1 MALPGG
7 RVTLPPPSADLTE
20 PWALPSRMSYH
31 VGIFLA
37 VNAIRDGHVVIDGP
51 DCNFRK
57 AQWVHGKHDLHS
69 TLLDA
74 SGNHR
79 VINTLMDAELVV
91 THRGDALATRLEQLA
106 EHTRDGI
113 AFVCAM
119 PHVMILGT
127 QYDKILREL
136 AEKLPFP
143 VLELPS
149 RSLEADWLDGYS
161 APLTAMAHN
170 LDVRN
175 ASLRPKHVAV
185 LGHLHLRNEEDGRAD
200 VQEIRRLLEGLGLTV
215 TSVWLDG
222 SRYRHLVDAR
232 DAAVLVALPLGR
244 PAAEILARRTGQK
257 VVEVPVPFGAGRTR
271 RFLTDVAQATGTLD
285 ALDALVDRE
294 LRRVVPRLTWAP
306 QAVFEDRRVAF
317 SAPPMFWGG
326 FLDLAV
332 ELGMEVVHLSANAG
346 PATHTEDLESEF
358 GPLPAVRLPYH
369 FAAVTRELRALH
381 QQRPIDLAIG
391 DTRYCQHVSQVTTG
405 MEFGFPSHFDH
416 AFHPRPTLGFEGWT
430 CFIDRM
436 AHALLARR

>member
-1 MALPGG
+1 MAPRGG
-7 RVTLPPPSADLTE
+7 DVTSSIEPTDPSE

-57 AQWVHGKHDLHS
+57 AQWVHGKHDLRS

-91 THRGDALATRLEQLA
+91 THRGEALIARLHQLA
-106 EHTRDGI
+106 EATRDGI

-127 QYDKILREL
+127 QYDKILRDL
-136 AEKLPFP
+136 AERLPLP

-149 RSLEADWLDGYS
+149 RSLEADWLDGYG
-161 APLTAMAHN
+161 APLTAIARA

-175 ASLRPKHVAV
+175 ATLRPRHVAV

-200 VQEIRRLLEGLGLTV
+200 SLEIRRLLEGLGLTV
-215 TSVWLDG
+215 TSVWFDG
-222 SRYRHLVDAR
+222 SRYQNLVDAR

-244 PAAEILARRTGQK
+244 EAATILAQRTGQK

-271 RFLTDVAQATGTLD
+271 RFLSAVARATGTLE
-285 ALDALVDRE
+285 ALDAFVDRE

-306 QAVFEDRRVAF
+306 QAVFQDRRVAF

-326 FLDLAV
+326 FLDLAA

-346 PATHTEDLESEF
+346 PATHTEDLDAEF
-358 GPLPAVRLPYH
+358 GSLPPVRLPYH
-369 FAAVTRELRALH
+369 FAAVTREIRAIH
-381 QQRPIDLAIG
+381 QQRPIDLALG
-391 DTRYCQHVSQVTTG
+391 DTRYCQHVGRVTTA

-430 CFIDRM
+430 CFLDRM
-436 AHALLARR
+436 AHALLTWR